1 MFTSLN
7 PGAIGAKADLQQ
19 GLQLAARHGFD
30 GYHVGIGEAQQL
42 GAERVLELA
51 ADADVRLS
59 AFGFPLDFRAD
70 EAAFERDLKALP
82 ALAQTAADLE
92 VRRTATWIVPASD
105 ELTYADN
112 LAQHARRL
120 KPAAAILADHGI
132 RLGLEYVGP
141 RTSREGKKH
150 EFAHTMDQMG
160 ELCAAVGDNCGYLLD
175 AWHWYTAHEDAAHL
189 LRSMALEDARDG
201 RPDFHRAA
209 LALIS
214 LGVEIAT
221 EIIGP
226 DTFRHSE
233 LRELAHA
240 ITDIPQVSVEEQH
253 EHLAT
258 FARQL
263 EAREWIR
270 TGGVDFAYRA
280 VRGARGM
287 RMAQY
292 VSEQVADTSRP
303 RFTILNKVPAA
314 QVAPRIASE
323 HPQTIALLLSQLE
336 PEQAGA
342 ILAQLSERLQADVA
356 YRIATI
362 DEAAPTAVRDLET
375 VLEDTFRDAVAGK
388 TEIGGTDVTA
398 QILQAS
404 TTAVERNVLQQMDA
418 QVPEIAAVLRELGC
432 RREGTDAGD
441 KSGEAT

>member
-1 MFTSLN
+1 MDDMNGSAT
-7 PGAIGAKADLQQ
+7 
-19 GLQLAARHGFD
+19 
-30 GYHVGIGEAQQL
+30 
-42 GAERVLELA
+42 
-51 ADADVRLS
+51 DATDVRIYGDVKGLR
-59 AFGFPLDFRAD
+59 G
-70 EAAFERDLKALP
+70 
-82 ALAQTAADLE
+82 
-92 VRRTATWIVPASD
+92 RTAPLSDWSPPSIGDLAELPPLSEPPPRPAMA
-105 ELTYADN
+105 ETET
-112 LAQHARRL
+112 AR
-120 KPAAAILADHGI
+120 PAAGQSPTT
-132 RLGLEYVGP
+132 P
-141 RTSREGKKH
+141 RTRPVFPPWIEAGSVFE
-150 EFAHTMDQMG
+150 M
-160 ELCAAVGDNCGYLLD
+160 
-175 AWHWYTAHEDAAHL
+175 AWQRPEDAAHL

-388 TEIGGTDVTA
+388 TEGGGTDVTA